1 MSNVRPK
8 TKKVYFEVTNYCN
21 FRCGF
26 CPINVSCRPWQ
37 HMDFS
42 LFAKGVDD
50 IVEKDI
56 AEEVGLHLMGEPL
69 LYPHLYEAIEYANEK
84 GLRTQVTTNGS
95 LLTEERAHKL
105 IDAGLDRLT
114 ISLQMF
120 GEIEHANRQTSIP
133 FDRYYRRILE
143 ALRLFHND
151 GGRTEVTLLLMN
163 AWTQRFLDF
172 DNSMKEN
179 WNQADFQRTLVTVF
193 QDVCGATGR
202 ENRAE
207 HVEAAVK
214 RLSLYQG
221 HLVRISDR
229 ILVTSRPLF
238 DWGNA
243 FTAKKVYPAKM
254 GYCSLAFSSIAVLSN
269 GQVGICCGDYDG
281 QTSLGDLN
289 ERSLAAILS
298 SDRAQEIDQ
307 GFRRLKVVHPY
318 CQRCIGGTSP
328 VKRLLRV
335 IFTICAFRILGFGP
349 GKELKDV
356 PLFES
361 GVPHSKSP
369 STSGALVPL
378 RTNRRL

>member
-1 MSNVRPK
+1 MAEVRPK

-37 HMDFS
+37 HMDLS

-50 IVEKDI
+50 VVENNI

-95 LLTEERAHKL
+95 LLTEERVQKL
-105 IDAGLDRLT
+105 VDARLDKLT

-120 GEIEHANRQTSIP
+120 GEAEHANRQTSIP
-133 FDRYYRRILE
+133 FNRYYRRILE
-143 ALRLFHND
+143 ALRHFHNG

-172 DNSMKEN
+172 DNSMKVD
-179 WNQADFQRTLVTVF
+179 WNQANFRRTLVTVF
-193 QDVCGATGR
+193 QDVCAETGR
-202 ENRAE
+202 KNWAE
-207 HVEAAVK
+207 HIEEAVNQ
-214 RLSLYQG
+214 LNLYQG
-221 HLVRISDR
+221 HLVRISDQ
-229 ILVTSRPLF
+229 ILVTIRPLF

-243 FTAKKVYPAKM
+243 FTAKKIYPAKV

-269 GQVGICCGDYDG
+269 GQVSMCCGDYDG
-281 QTSLGDLN
+281 QTSLGNLN
-289 ERSLAAILS
+289 ERSLASILS
-298 SDRAQEIDQ
+298 SDRAQEINQ
-307 GFRRLKVVHPY
+307 GFRRLKIIHPY

-328 VKRLLRV
+328 FKMLLRV
-335 IFTICAFRILGFGP
+335 LFTICAFRILGFGP
-349 GKELKDV
+349 GKELKEA
-356 PLFES
+356 PLFDPGLS
-361 GVPHSKSP
+361 HSKSP
-369 STSGALVPL
+369 SAPEALMPIGSSREV
-378 RTNRRL
+378 